1 MATTSGAFP
10 FPKLVKDNYERWSIQ
25 MKTFL
30 GGQDVWEAV
39 EEEYVEPENLAG
51 TSQALK
57 KATTAKR
64 AWDTLENVFK
74 GIDKVKKVRL
84 QSLRGEF
91 ESLQMEDSE
100 TIFDYISRVLSV
112 VNQLER
118 NGEEMVDSRVV
129 EKILRSLDPKFD
141 HIVVAIEESNDTE
154 TMTVN
159 ELTGKLQVHEDKIK
173 RRNKE
178 PIEQALQAKMNI
190 NERKDD
196 TNKNQGG
203 RGRGRGRGRGQGHGR
218 GRGVQMQYN
227 NNESGSEFRPSR
239 GRGRGRGRGGYY
251 QRRQNKKDVECFTCH
266 RYGHYSRECQDDP
279 KEENMKAHYAKENKM
294 KANILSMG
302 QLLEKGYSI
311 HMTDKCLYL
320 RDDKGSLI
328 ARVPMSSNM
337 MFLMN
342 IHHDAPKCLKA
353 CFDNQSWL
361 WHLRLGHLNFGG
373 LKLLSTKNMVK
384 GLPLIDQPDQL
395 CEACL
400 VGKQHR
406 HSFPK
411 ESISR
416 TKALLELLHT
426 DVCGPIDPASL
437 GKNIYFLL
445 FIDDYS
451 RKTWVYF
458 LKQKSE
464 VFSTFKRFKALVE
477 KQSGYQIKAMRSDRG
492 GEFIFTSIE
501 WSGGKKES
509 QRKKLDDKSEK
520 FIFIGYSQESKGYKL
535 YNPLDKKIKVSRD
548 VTFDEKSSWDWTDRD
563 KEQYVF
569 YPIDTDRKKVEEDP
583 IEPVT
588 PSSLVSPMQSSPSS
602 SSVDSPVKTGP
613 QGKRS
618 LEEIYD
624 NLNQNQSMFCDILI
638 VCLYVDDLIFTG
650 NNVKM
655 FDDFKKEMAKEFEMT
670 DISLMSYYLG
680 IEVKQK
686 DDGIFISQEAY
697 AKEVLKRFNMENCNP
712 ISIPIEVE
720 NKLSR
725 HVKEGPIDRTLFR
738 SVVGSLRYLTCTRP
752 DILFAVGY
760 ISRYM
765 ENPTTY
771 HFKVAKR
778 ILRYLKGTIDLGIF
792 YPASGDMKLVG
803 YSDSDW
809 ARDVDDR
816 KSTTGFIF
824 YFGEAAFTW
833 TSKKQSIVTLSTCEA
848 EYVAATSTV
857 FHAIWLRSLLKELS
871 FIQDESTQ
879 IYVDNKSAIA
889 LAKNLVFHDQSKH
902 IDIRYHF
909 IRESIANKQVQVK
922 FVKSEDQD
930 ADIFTKPLNREVF
943 EKLRSRLGMR

>member
-1 MATTSGAFP
+1 
-10 FPKLVKDNYERWSIQ
+10 
-25 MKTFL
+25 
-30 GGQDVWEAV
+30 
-39 EEEYVEPENLAG
+39 
-51 TSQALK
+51 
-57 KATTAKR
+57 
-64 AWDTLENVFK
+64 
-74 GIDKVKKVRL
+74 
-84 QSLRGEF
+84 
-91 ESLQMEDSE
+91 MED
-100 TIFDYISRVLSV
+100 
-112 VNQLER
+112 NW
-118 NGEEMVDSRVV
+118 VV

-141 HIVVAIEESNDTE
+141 HVVVDIEESNDTE
-154 TMTVN
+154 TMTVD
-159 ELTGKLQVHEDKIK
+159 ELSKKLQVHEDKIK

-178 PIEQALQAKMNI
+178 LIEQALQAKMNI

-196 TNKNQGG
+196 TNKNQG
-203 RGRGRGRGRGQGHGR
+203 
-218 GRGVQMQYN
+218 
-227 NNESGSEFRPSR
+227 
-239 GRGRGRGRGGYY
+239 
-251 QRRQNKKDVECFTCH
+251 DVECFTCH
-266 RYGHYSRECQDDP
+266 RYGHYSWECRDEQ
-279 KEENMKAHYAKENKM
+279 KEENVKAHYVEENKVGDDMVLLAHDRSKEEKENSWYLDTGASNHMCGYKHMFVEMDESMTVNITFGDMSKIPVKGKGKILIKLKNGGHQFISNVYYVPEM
-294 KANILSMG
+294 KANILSVG
-302 QLLEKGYSI
+302 QLLEKGYDI
-311 HMTDKCLYL
+311 HMKDKCLYL
-320 RDDKGSLI
+320 RDDRGSLI
-328 ARVPMSSNM
+328 ARVPMSSNR

-384 GLPLIDQPDQL
+384 GLPSIDQPDQL

-416 TKALLELLHT
+416 AKATLELIHT

-477 KQSGYQIKAMRSDRG
+477 KQSGYQIK
-492 GEFIFTSIE
+492 
-501 WSGGKKES
+501 

-520 FIFIGYSQESKGYKL
+520 FIFIGYNQESKGYKL
-535 YNPLDKKIKVSRD
+535 YNHVDKKMKVSQD
-548 VTFDEKSSWDWTDRD
+548 VTFEEKSSWDWTDRD

-569 YPIDTDRKKVEEDP
+569 YPINTDRKEVEEEL

-588 PSSLVSPMQSSPSS
+588 PSSPVSPTQSSPSS
-602 SSVDSPVKTGP
+602 SSVNS
-613 QGKRS
+613 
-618 LEEIYD
+618 
-624 NLNQNQSMFCDILI
+624 NC
-638 VCLYVDDLIFTG
+638 
-650 NNVKM
+650 VKM
-655 FDDFKKEMAKEFEMT
+655 FDDFKKEFEMT
-670 DISLMSYYLG
+670 YIGLVSYYLR
-680 IEVKQK
+680 IEVKQR

-725 HVKEGPIDRTLFR
+725 HIKKGPIDRTLFR
-738 SVVGSLRYLTCTRP
+738 SLVGCLRYLTCTRP
-752 DILFAVGY
+752 NILYAVGY
-760 ISRYM
+760 INRYM

-778 ILRYLKGTIDLGIF
+778 ILRYLKGTIDLGVF

-809 ARDVDDR
+809 ARDMDDR
-816 KSTTGFIF
+816 KSTTGFVF
-824 YFGEAAFTW
+824 YFSEAAFTW
-833 TSKKQSIVTLSTCEA
+833 TSKKQSIVTLSTCEV
-848 EYVAATSTV
+848 EYMATTLTV
-857 FHAIWLRSLLKELS
+857 CHAIWLRSLLKELS
-871 FIQDESTQ
+871 FIQNESTQ

-889 LAKNLVFHDQSKH
+889 LAKNPVFHDRSKH
-902 IDIRYHF
+902 IDTRYQF
-909 IRESIANKQVQVK
+909 IRGSISKKQVQVK
-922 FVKSEDQD
+922 FVKSEDQVV
-930 ADIFTKPLNREVF
+930 DIFTKPLNREVF
-943 EKLRSRLGMR
+943 EKLRSRLGMRESSLRGSVGS